1 MRRTYWKSG
10 DYSALCDVC
19 SRKFKASQL
28 KLRWDGLR
36 VCSEDWEV
44 RHPQELIRSIPDQTK
59 LNWTRPEP
67 TDTYIPQTR
76 QAFINELVQI
86 TESVIFHSIP
96 FDGSVGINDSTIN
109 NKTINHI

>member
-76 QAFINELVQI
+76 QAIVAETINI
-86 TESVIFHSIP
+86 TENVVSSILL
-96 FDGSVGINDSTIN
+96 FDGSIGINGSAINKSTV
-109 NKTINHI
+109 NHI